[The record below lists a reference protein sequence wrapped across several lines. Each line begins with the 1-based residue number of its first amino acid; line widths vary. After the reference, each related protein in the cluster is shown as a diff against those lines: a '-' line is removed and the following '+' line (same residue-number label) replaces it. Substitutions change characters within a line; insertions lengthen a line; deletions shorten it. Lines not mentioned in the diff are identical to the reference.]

1 MNKRFNLL
9 NPIKI
14 KNIEIKNP
22 IILAPQAGITDVPF
36 RNLVSSF
43 GGNDFSTSLTVSEMV
58 PSASQVYLLNHKKGS
73 DKIKRLYERYNSNTL
88 ISVQIFGNDPAIMA
102 ESARINEELGAD
114 IIDINMGCPVNK
126 IVKNGCGSDLLR
138 NPKLAS
144 DIIKSVVNAV
154 KIPVSVKIRAG
165 WDNNNK
171 NAPDFSKMIQDAG
184 ASMITIHGRTRSQLY
199 SGHVDLDIIKKV
211 KESVSIPVI
220 GNGDIFTEDDAKHM
234 FESTGVDGVMIGRGI
249 YGRPWFLYHIIYF
262 LKTGLK
268 LPEPSVVEKKE
279 ILLKHID
286 SMIKYYGEKTGMF
299 NARKHIAW
307 YSKGLK
313 NSAEFRNFVNNS
325 ENIEEVYEFIEK
337 LFK

>member
-1 MNKRFNLL
+1 ML

-14 KNIEIKNP
+14 KDIEIKNP
-22 IILAPQAGITDVPF
+22 IILAPQAGITDLPF

-43 GGNDFSTSLTVSEMV
+43 GKKEFSTSLTVSEMV
-58 PSASQVYLLNHKKGS
+58 PSASQVYLLNRKKGN
-73 DKIKRLYERYNSNTL
+73 DKIKRLYERYSSNTL
-88 ISVQIFGNDPAIMA
+88 TSVQIFGNDPVVMA
-102 ESARINEELGAD
+102 ESAKINEELGAD

-138 NPKLAS
+138 NPELAS
-144 DIIKSVVNAV
+144 KIIKNVVNSV
-154 KIPVSVKIRAG
+154 KVPVSVKIRTG
-165 WDNNNK
+165 WDANNK
-171 NAPDFSKMIQDAG
+171 NAPDFAKMIEDSG
-184 ASMITIHGRTRSQLY
+184 ASMLAIHGRTRSQLY
-199 SGHVDLDIIKKV
+199 SGSVDLDTIKKV
-211 KESVSIPVI
+211 KASVSIPVI
-220 GNGDIFTEDDAKHM
+220 GNGDIFTEDDAKNM
-234 FESTGVDGVMIGRGI
+234 LEYTGVDGIMVGRGI

-262 LKTGLK
+262 LKTGKK
-268 LPEPSVVEKKE
+268 LNEPSIFEKKE

-286 SMIKYYGEKTGMF
+286 AMIKYYGEKTGMF

-325 ENIEEVYEFIEK
+325 ENIEEVYKFIEK

>member
-1 MNKRFNLL
+1 ML

-14 KNIEIKNP
+14 KDIEIKNP
-22 IILAPQAGITDVPF
+22 VILAPQAGITDLPF

-43 GGNDFSTSLTVSEMV
+43 GKKEFSTSLTVSEMV
-58 PSASQVYLLNHKKGS
+58 PSASQVYLLNRKKGN
-73 DKIKRLYERYNSNTL
+73 DKIKRLYERYSSNTL
-88 ISVQIFGNDPAIMA
+88 TSVQIFGNDPVVMA
-102 ESARINEELGAD
+102 ESAKINEELGAD

-138 NPKLAS
+138 NPELAS
-144 DIIKSVVNAV
+144 KIIKNVVSSVKV
-154 KIPVSVKIRAG
+154 PVSVKIRTG
-165 WDNNNK
+165 WDANNK
-171 NAPDFSKMIQDAG
+171 NAPDFAKMIEDSG
-184 ASMITIHGRTRSQLY
+184 ASMLAIHGRTRSQLY
-199 SGHVDLDIIKKV
+199 SGSVDLDTIKKV
-211 KESVSIPVI
+211 KASVSIPVI
-220 GNGDIFTEDDAKHM
+220 GNGDIFTEDDAKNM
-234 FESTGVDGVMIGRGI
+234 LEYTGVDGVMVGRGI

-262 LKTGLK
+262 LKTGKK
-268 LPEPSVVEKKE
+268 LNEPSIFEKKE

-286 SMIKYYGEKTGMF
+286 AMIKYYGEKTGMF

-325 ENIEEVYEFIEK
+325 ENIEEVYKFIEK

>member
-1 MNKRFNLL
+1 ML
-9 NPIKI
+9 NPIKL
-14 KNIEIKNP
+14 KEVEIKNP
-22 IILAPQAGITDVPF
+22 VILAPQAGITDLPF

-58 PSASQVYLLNHKKGS
+58 PSASQVYLLNRKKGN

-88 ISVQIFGNDPAIMA
+88 TSVQIFGNNPTVMA
-102 ESARINEELGAD
+102 ESAKINEELGAD
-114 IIDINMGCPVNK
+114 IIDINMGCPVNRN
-126 IVKNGCGSDLLR
+126 VKNGCASDLLR

-144 DIIKSVVNAV
+144 DIIKNVVNAV
-154 KIPVSVKIRAG
+154 KIPVSVKIRTG
-165 WDNNNK
+165 WDSNSK
-171 NAPDFSKMIQDAG
+171 NASDFSKMIQDSG

-199 SGHVDLDIIKKV
+199 SGNVDLDIIKKV
-211 KESVSIPVI
+211 KESVTIPVI
-220 GNGDIFTEDDAKHM
+220 GNGDIFAEEDAKHM
-234 FESTGVDGVMIGRGI
+234 FEYTGVDGVMIGRGI
-249 YGRPWFLYHIIYF
+249 YGRPWLLYHIIYF

-268 LPEPSVVEKKE
+268 LSEPSISEKKE
-279 ILLKHID
+279 ILLRHIS
-286 SMIKYYGEKTGMF
+286 SMVDYYGKKTGMF